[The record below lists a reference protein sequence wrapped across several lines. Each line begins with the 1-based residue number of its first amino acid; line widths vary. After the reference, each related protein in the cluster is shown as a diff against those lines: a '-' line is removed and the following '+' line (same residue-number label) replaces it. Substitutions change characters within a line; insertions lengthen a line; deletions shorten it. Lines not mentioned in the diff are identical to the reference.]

1 MEKEFHSQGRDDGL
15 RKGEIIG
22 MKRIRDDLDGILLQE
37 EEESVMEEIGMIG
50 KEKTRL
56 RQNLQ

>member
-1 MEKEFHSQGRDDGL
+1 
-15 RKGEIIG
+15 

-56 RQNLQ
+56 R